1 MARILAVDPGSEQS
15 AWVWYFA
22 ADAWAPEH
30 IKDFGKVPNEELR
43 HLIHINRNLG
53 QQSWDHLAIEM
64 VACYGMPVGREV
76 FETALWVGRFIEAW
90 GGPYTL
96 IYRKDVKMHLCHSMR
111 ANDGNVAQALRDR
124 LGPKGTK
131 KAPGPCFG
139 ISKDVWQ
146 ALAVAV
152 TYADSLK
159 PKAAV

>member
-1 MARILAVDPGSEQS
+1 MATILGIDPGPEQS
-15 AWVWYFA
+15 AWVVY
-22 ADAWAPEH
+22 DPISPEP
-30 IKDFGKVPNEELR
+30 IIEFDKGPNELLLTMVRKRGDEF
-43 HLIHINRNLG
+43 
-53 QQSWDHLAIEM
+53 DHLAIEM
-64 VACYGMPVGREV
+64 IASYGMPVGKEV
-76 FETALWVGRFIEAW
+76 FDTCVWIGRFSEAW
-90 GGPYTL
+90 NICWGWLHRPV
-96 IYRKDVKMHLCHSMR
+96 YRKDVKMHLCHSMR